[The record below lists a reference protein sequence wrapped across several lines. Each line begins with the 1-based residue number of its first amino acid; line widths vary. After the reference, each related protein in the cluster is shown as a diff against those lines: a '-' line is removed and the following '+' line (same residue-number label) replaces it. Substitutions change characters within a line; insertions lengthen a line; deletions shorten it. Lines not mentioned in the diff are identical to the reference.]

1 MPAQEVGRGGAE
13 AWGRGG
19 VEDAGRAEA
28 AGRSTGLRR
37 RGGAEAEG
45 RGQGGAC
52 DWARGALL
60 ALSPSCASLR
70 APRTL
75 HQVPSPH
82 PPEMAVSCFFFE
94 KSEHLLPL
102 LTASAPGF
110 SGLGRKSLKSSFLV
124 GCGECLRLPVTER
137 RLGRGRCKG
146 RSRKEAEVDGIPFDG
161 SWAVRW
167 FFLLLFF

>member
-19 VEDAGRAEA
+19 VEVAGRAEA

-60 ALSPSCASLR
+60 ALSPSHARLR
-70 APRTL
+70 APERFIRFL
-75 HQVPSPH
+75 PPI
-82 PPEMAVSCFFFE
+82 PPEMAVSCFFG
-94 KSEHLLPL
+94 KKRAPAASPDSER
-102 LTASAPGF
+102 T
-110 SGLGRKSLKSSFLV
+110 GLFWA
-124 GCGECLRLPVTER
+124 
-137 RLGRGRCKG
+137 
-146 RSRKEAEVDGIPFDG
+146 RKEVFEE
-161 SWAVRW
+161 
-167 FFLLLFF
+167 

>member
-1 MPAQEVGRGGAE
+1 MPPQEVGRGGAE

-19 VEDAGRAEA
+19 VEVAGRAEA

-60 ALSPSCASLR
+60 ALSPSRARLR
-70 APRTL
+70 APERFIGFL
-75 HQVPSPH
+75 FW
-82 PPEMAVSCFFFE
+82 PPPRKWQFRVFLE

-102 LTASAPGF
+102 LIASAPGF

-137 RLGRGRCKG
+137 RLGRGRRKG
-146 RSRKEAEVDGIPFDG
+146 RSRKEAGVDGIPFDG